1 MDVGD
6 PSNWVRIRQ
15 LFENNLESLRSSVLA
30 ESITDRE
37 TLSTIEHVYKQH
49 HYTLDP
55 HGAVGYAAL
64 SHYLENVED
73 QKGYFLETAHPIK
86 FYETIEPAIGSSI
99 DKSIVHSLLTKK
111 KTSIKISPDYTQLKD
126 FLLANAR

>member
-1 MDVGD
+1 
-6 PSNWVRIRQ
+6 

-37 TLSTIEHVYKQH
+37 TLSTIEQVYKQH

-64 SHYLENVED
+64 AHYLENVED

-86 FYETIEPAIGSSI
+86 FYETIEPAIGNSI

-126 FLLANAR
+126 FLLANAP